1 MIRKWLTVL
10 LSLLLAM
17 ALPLAALAD
26 TQHTL
31 TIIPGDD
38 MTAIPAV
45 ADLFDVLAFTVT
57 PGEKAGALTLTVDDT
72 DIATIAMSA
81 DTTGLYVQSDLL
93 SDDVLY
99 VTWDDAFAFL
109 TQVMISAMEA
119 EGEEVDAATRKAL
132 ETGIEQ
138 YKAALLASLGSAD
151 AAASFSPTTYE
162 EAREMVSK
170 MFADDPK
177 MMEYVEGIYDKMV
190 IENGSF
196 TDDERDPADQKYTL
210 TLGNEDLLKVCDSN
224 YMRDLMT
231 SAISSEDSSLSEAEV
246 AKKVDEALA
255 EVRKMYS
262 EGEFQMDMTMYTANA
277 GETLIGMEMGMI
289 MKIASGDDS
298 VAMTMNTN
306 YDRLTS
312 EAGVSHKGD
321 MGIVVDEDDNVQLL
335 LDLNK
340 GSDGITTGLAGM
352 MVDDEALTV
361 TVNAKPIGTDGRE
374 RMAAIYLREEATA
387 IIAPAASERP
397 LITFKV
403 TSGPADGDKLSVI
416 EKATPDNSVNV
427 MKLSAEEMEALV
439 ADISGRCMQ
448 ALYTAMGK
456 LPASVLNTLFST
468 GAEPATT
475 AD

>member
-38 MTAIPAV
+38 MAAIPAV
-45 ADLFDVLAFTVT
+45 TDLFDVLSLTVT
-57 PGEKAGALTLTVDDT
+57 PGEKAGALTLTVADT

-81 DTTGLYVQSDLL
+81 DTTGLYVQSALL

-109 TQVMISAMEA
+109 TQVMIAGMEA
-119 EGEEVDAATRKAL
+119 EGEKVDAATREAL
-132 ETGIEQ
+132 ETGMEQ
-138 YKAALLASLGSAD
+138 YKTALLSSLGSAE
-151 AAASFSPTTYE
+151 ATASFSPTTRE
-162 EAREMVSK
+162 EAMEMVSK
-170 MFADDPK
+170 MFKDDPK

-190 IENGSF
+190 VEDGSF
-196 TDDERDPADQKYTL
+196 TDDERDPADQKYSITL
-210 TLGNEDLLKVCDSN
+210 NKEDLLKVCDSN

-231 SAISSEDSSLSEAEV
+231 STISSTDSSLSEAEV
-246 AKKVDEALA
+246 AKKVDDALA

-262 EGEFQMDMTMYTANA
+262 EGEFQMDMTMYTADA
-277 GETLIGMEMGMI
+277 GETLIGMEMGMN
-289 MKIASGDDS
+289 MKISDGDDT
-298 VAMTMNTN
+298 VAMTMNLN

-321 MGIVVDEDDNVQLL
+321 MSMVVDDDDAVQLL

-340 GSDGITTGLAGM
+340 GRDGITTGLAGM

-361 TVNAKPIGTDGRE
+361 TLNAKPIGNDGRE
-374 RMAAIYLREEATA
+374 RTAALYLREDATA

-397 LITFKV
+397 VITFKV
-403 TSGPADGDKLSVI
+403 TSGPANGDKLSAI
-416 EKATPDNSVNV
+416 EKATPDTSVNV
-427 MKLSAEEMEALV
+427 MKLSAEEMQTLV
-439 ADISGRCMQ
+439 TDISGRCMQ
-448 ALYTAMGK
+448 ALYTAMGN

-468 GAEPATT
+468 GAEPATA

>member
-38 MTAIPAV
+38 MAAIPAV
-45 ADLFDVLAFTVT
+45 ADLFDVLSLTVT

-72 DIATIAMSA
+72 DIATLAMSA
-81 DTTGLYVQSDLL
+81 DTTGLYVQSALL

-119 EGEEVDAATRKAL
+119 EGEKVDAATREAL
-132 ETGIEQ
+132 ETAMEQ
-138 YKAALLASLGSAD
+138 YKATILTSLSNPD
-151 AAASFSPTTYE
+151 AAASFSPATRE
-162 EAREMVSK
+162 EEMEMLTK
-170 MFADDPK
+170 MFGDDPK
-177 MMEYVEGIYDKMV
+177 MMEYIEGIYDKMV
-190 IENGSF
+190 IEDGSF
-196 TDDERDPADQKYTL
+196 TDDERDPADQKYSVTL
-210 TLGNEDLLKVCDSN
+210 DKEDLLKVCDSN

-246 AKKVDEALA
+246 AKKVDEALE

-262 EGEFQMDMTMYTANA
+262 EGEFQMDMTVYTADA
-277 GETLIGMEMGMI
+277 GETLTGMEMGMN
-289 MKIASGDDS
+289 MQMVSGDES
-298 VAMTMNTN
+298 AVMTMNLN

-312 EAGVSHKGD
+312 ETGVSHKGD
-321 MGIVVDEDDNVQLL
+321 MNIIVDEDDAAQLL

-340 GSDGITTGLAGM
+340 GVDGNTTGLAGM

-361 TVNAKPIGTDGRE
+361 TLNAKPIGNDGRE
-374 RMAAIYLREEATA
+374 RTAALYLREDATA

-397 LITFKV
+397 VITFKI
-403 TSGPADGDKLSVI
+403 TSGPAAGDKLSAI

-468 GAEPATT
+468 GAEPATA

>member
-38 MTAIPAV
+38 MAAIPAV
-45 ADLFDVLAFTVT
+45 ADLFDVLSLTVT
-57 PGEKAGALTLTVDDT
+57 PGEKAGALTLTVADT

-81 DTTGLYVQSDLL
+81 DTTGLYVQSALL

-109 TQVMISAMEA
+109 TQVMIAGMEA
-119 EGEEVDAATRKAL
+119 EGEKVDAATREAL
-132 ETGIEQ
+132 ETGMEQ
-138 YKAALLASLGSAD
+138 YKTALLSSLGSAE
-151 AAASFSPTTYE
+151 AAASFSPTTRE
-162 EAREMVSK
+162 EAMEMVSK
-170 MFADDPK
+170 MFKDDPK

-190 IENGSF
+190 VEDGSF
-196 TDDERDPADQKYTL
+196 TDDERDPADQKYSITL
-210 TLGNEDLLKVCDSN
+210 NKEDLLKVCDSN

-231 SAISSEDSSLSEAEV
+231 STISSTDSSLSEAEV
-246 AKKVDEALA
+246 AKKVDDALA

-262 EGEFQMDMTMYTANA
+262 EGEFQMDMTMYTADA
-277 GETLIGMEMGMI
+277 GETLIGMEMGMN
-289 MKIASGDDS
+289 MKISDGDDT
-298 VAMTMNTN
+298 VAMTMNLN

-321 MGIVVDEDDNVQLL
+321 MSMVVDDDDAVQLL

-340 GSDGITTGLAGM
+340 GRDGITTGLAGM

-361 TVNAKPIGTDGRE
+361 TLNAKPIGNDGRE
-374 RMAAIYLREEATA
+374 RTAALYLREDATA

-397 LITFKV
+397 VITFKV
-403 TSGPADGDKLSVI
+403 TSGPAAGDKLSAI
-416 EKATPDNSVNV
+416 EKATPDTSVNV
-427 MKLSAEEMEALV
+427 MKLSAEEMQTLV
-439 ADISGRCMQ
+439 TDISGRCMQ

-468 GAEPATT
+468 GAEPATA

>member
-38 MTAIPAV
+38 MAAIPAV
-45 ADLFDVLAFTVT
+45 ADLFDVLSLTVT
-57 PGEKAGALTLTVDDT
+57 PGEKAGALTLTVADT

-81 DTTGLYVQSDLL
+81 DTTGLYVQSALL

-109 TQVMISAMEA
+109 TQVMIAGMEA
-119 EGEEVDAATRKAL
+119 EGEKVDAATREAL
-132 ETGIEQ
+132 ETGMEQ
-138 YKAALLASLGSAD
+138 YKTALLSSLGSAE
-151 AAASFSPTTYE
+151 ATASFSPTTRE
-162 EAREMVSK
+162 EAMEMVSK
-170 MFADDPK
+170 MFKDDPK

-190 IENGSF
+190 VEDGSF
-196 TDDERDPADQKYTL
+196 TDDERDPADQKYSITL
-210 TLGNEDLLKVCDSN
+210 NKEDLLKFCDSN

-231 SAISSEDSSLSEAEV
+231 STISSTDSSLSEAEV
-246 AKKVDEALA
+246 AKKVDDALA

-262 EGEFQMDMTMYTANA
+262 EGEFQMDMTMYTADA
-277 GETLIGMEMGMI
+277 GETLIGMEMGMN
-289 MKIASGDDS
+289 MKISDGDDT
-298 VAMTMNTN
+298 VAMTMNLN

-321 MGIVVDEDDNVQLL
+321 MSMVVDDDDAVQLL

-340 GSDGITTGLAGM
+340 GRDGITTGLAGM

-361 TVNAKPIGTDGRE
+361 TLNAKPIGNDGRE
-374 RMAAIYLREEATA
+374 RTAALYLREDATA

-397 LITFKV
+397 VITFKV
-403 TSGPADGDKLSVI
+403 TSGPANGDKLSAI
-416 EKATPDNSVNV
+416 EKATPDTSVNV
-427 MKLSAEEMEALV
+427 MKLSAEEMQTLV
-439 ADISGRCMQ
+439 TDISGRCMQ

-468 GAEPATT
+468 GAEPATA

>member
-1 MIRKWLTVL
+1 MIRKWLTFL

-38 MTAIPAV
+38 MAAIPAV
-45 ADLFDVLAFTVT
+45 ADLFDVLSLTVT

-72 DIATIAMSA
+72 DIATLAMSA
-81 DTTGLYVQSDLL
+81 DTTGLYVQSALL

-109 TQVMISAMEA
+109 TQVMIAGMEA
-119 EGEEVDAATRKAL
+119 EGAKVDAATREAL
-132 ETGIEQ
+132 ETGMEQ
-138 YKAALLASLGSAD
+138 YKTAILSSLGSAD
-151 AAASFSPTTYE
+151 AAASFSPAT
-162 EAREMVSK
+162 REKEMEMLSK
-170 MFADDPK
+170 MFGGDPK
-177 MMEYVEGIYDKMV
+177 MMEYIEGIYDKMV
-190 IENGSF
+190 VEDGSF
-196 TDDERDPADQKYTL
+196 TDDERDPADQKYSVTL
-210 TLGNEDLLKVCDSN
+210 DKEDLLKVCDSN
-224 YMRDLMT
+224 YMRDMMT
-231 SAISSEDSSLSEAEV
+231 SAISSTESSLSEAEV

-262 EGEFQMDMTMYTANA
+262 EGDFQMDMTVYTADA
-277 GETLIGMEMGMI
+277 GETLTGMEMGMN
-289 MKIASGDDS
+289 MKLSSGDDA
-298 VAMTMNTN
+298 VAMTMNLN

-321 MGIVVDEDDNVQLL
+321 MSMVVNDDDAVQLL

-340 GSDGITTGLAGM
+340 GVDGNTTGLAGM

-361 TVNAKPIGTDGRE
+361 TLNAKPIGNDGRE
-374 RMAAIYLREEATA
+374 RTAALYLREDATA

-403 TSGPADGDKLSVI
+403 TSGPAAGDKLSAI
-416 EKATPDNSVNV
+416 EKATAENSVNV
-427 MKLSAEEMEALV
+427 MKLSAEEMQTLV

-468 GAEPATT
+468 GAEPATV

>member
-38 MTAIPAV
+38 MAAIPAV
-45 ADLFDVLAFTVT
+45 ADLFDVLSLTVT
-57 PGEKAGALTLTVDDT
+57 PGEKAGALTLTVADT

-81 DTTGLYVQSDLL
+81 DTTGLYVQSALL

-109 TQVMISAMEA
+109 TQVMIAGMEA
-119 EGEEVDAATRKAL
+119 EGEKVDAATREAL
-132 ETGIEQ
+132 ETGMEQ
-138 YKAALLASLGSAD
+138 YKTALLSSLGSAE
-151 AAASFSPTTYE
+151 ATASFSPTTRE
-162 EAREMVSK
+162 EAMEMVSK
-170 MFADDPK
+170 MFKDDPK

-190 IENGSF
+190 VEDGSF
-196 TDDERDPADQKYTL
+196 TDDERDPADQKYSITL
-210 TLGNEDLLKVCDSN
+210 NKEDLLKVCDSN

-231 SAISSEDSSLSEAEV
+231 STISSTDSSLSEAEV
-246 AKKVDEALA
+246 AKKVDDALA

-262 EGEFQMDMTMYTANA
+262 EGEFQMDMTMYTADA
-277 GETLIGMEMGMI
+277 GETLIGMEMGMN
-289 MKIASGDDS
+289 MKISDGDDT
-298 VAMTMNTN
+298 VAMTMNLN

-321 MGIVVDEDDNVQLL
+321 MSMVVDDDDAVQLL

-340 GSDGITTGLAGM
+340 GRDGITTGLAGM

-361 TVNAKPIGTDGRE
+361 TLNAKPIGNDGRE
-374 RMAAIYLREEATA
+374 RTAALYLREDATA

-397 LITFKV
+397 VITFKV
-403 TSGPADGDKLSVI
+403 TSGPAAGDKLSAI
-416 EKATPDNSVNV
+416 EKATPDTSVNV
-427 MKLSAEEMEALV
+427 MKLSAEEMQTLV
-439 ADISGRCMQ
+439 TDISGRCMQ

-468 GAEPATT
+468 GAEPATA